1 MSWRKPLKN
10 KKRFDARYFLNERK
24 METVE
29 NSVQQEEVK
38 KSFNDF
44 SFDSWSLTEADYGL
58 TEGEDSLKTAKETLE
73 KAENKLARYETEQ
86 RNEPYARNSHDAWAN
101 GDVSMGVSMARDAR
115 DAAQAKYNDIKNRL
129 SEEIE
134 ESLTKPTSSGVV
146 GEEEED
152 TGEEDVGVISDEDE
166 EEDYG
171 VTES

>member
-1 MSWRKPLKN
+1 
-10 KKRFDARYFLNERK
+10 
-24 METVE
+24 
-29 NSVQQEEVK
+29 
-38 KSFNDF
+38 
-44 SFDSWSLTEADYGL
+44 
-58 TEGEDSLKTAKETLE
+58 
-73 KAENKLARYETEQ
+73 
-86 RNEPYARNSHDAWAN
+86 
-101 GDVSMGVSMARDAR
+101 MGVSMARDAR